1 MNSNNS
7 NTSTLTVA
15 LKKILNATKLSEI
28 ADALKSVSQEPIPD
42 FKNLLSTIKQRI
54 AFKVVLTIA
63 AIGFIAWIT
72 YMAIV
77 GGTIVFGEGMGKVA
91 LVFGIVDVIIILVFA
106 FEYITSNKRFF
117 LLFLEGGSLLFL
129 GYVMAG
135 YFGVGNL
142 KTATESKLMKDYE
155 VVDRYYTD
163 AKSTISKTA
172 KTAAD
177 AASVAAAEK
186 ARTGEGIVYD
196 KGMIISSMKID
207 SVSKPLEM
215 PTIPTFKTLGEANKY
230 LHKQR
235 KELNIAI
242 SNYKSISR
250 SAKENAAGIE
260 KGLST
265 AMESVPTIEQK
276 SNLNL
281 MISSMQQI
289 AGVPELKEKISDDVL
304 TPADLKADGYQG
316 YLGYV
321 IDIAAIALAVLI
333 GIFRVSTTNVQQVAE
348 TEALGLLDSILMD
361 EGINFDPEKAKADKV
376 NIRQF
381 MDSVNA
387 VVDDPDLTK
396 YIKAHMNFNQFLNFA
411 KEYPEIA
418 KALGT
423 SKWQFKNILKEIADD
438 DDFVTSAVD
447 AITIDPK
454 TWTDVKNIL
463 SDPTAILKM
472 PKDIRTGFLKL
483 ISQLNLR
490 LNNPSA
496 VKKFMSQFIGAYTEN
511 DDNFLESL
519 EVCVTTL
526 SPDQLMEITPEFVKI
541 TPPTL
546 MKHICGKVGTKRL
559 APIITGWKE
568 QLIQKYT
575 KLINDSAVSDSA
587 QFDQFIGTVI
597 GYGSID
603 GIRAMLNSYHAKA
616 ESIASET
623 MGNNTVQLKPDF
635 EKIRTAMTTGNNA
648 EFTRLVESA
657 FIVGN
662 QS

>member
-7 NTSTLTVA
+7 TLTAA

-28 ADALKSVSQEPIPD
+28 ADALKSVSQEPTPD
-42 FKNLLSTIKQRI
+42 FKNLKKAIAVRI
-54 AFKVVLTIA
+54 GWKIFFVISQLGLV
-63 AIGFIAWIT
+63 AWIT
-72 YMAIV
+72 YIAIKGSTV
-77 GGTIVFGEGMGKVA
+77 LFGPGMGTVA
-91 LVFGIVDVIIILVFA
+91 LIFGIMDIIITLVFA
-106 FEYITSNKRFF
+106 FEFFKSNWRFV
-117 LLFLEGGSLLFL
+117 LLVFEGASLAFM
-129 GYVMAG
+129 GYVMVAH
-135 YFGVGNL
+135 FGTGNL
-142 KTATESKLMKDYE
+142 KTATETKLMKDYDI
-155 VVDRYYTD
+155 VNHYYSD
-163 AKSTISKTA
+163 AKSTIA
-172 KTAAD
+172 KTSKIATD

-207 SVSKPLEM
+207 SVNA
-215 PTIPTFKTLGEANKY
+215 PTELGTVPAFKTLEEANKY
-230 LHKQR
+230 LHRERQK
-235 KELNIAI
+235 LNDMI
-242 SNYKSISR
+242 STYKSIS
-250 SAKENAAGIE
+250 SSIKESAAGIRDGLE
-260 KGLST
+260 KSVN
-265 AMESVPTIEQK
+265 EVPTPEQK
-276 SNLNL
+276 SNMQL
-281 MISSMQQI
+281 MISSMNNI
-289 AGVPELKEKISDDVL
+289 ANVPELKEEIADDVL
-304 TPADLKADGYQG
+304 APVDLKADKYQG
-316 YLGYV
+316 FLGYLIEIV
-321 IDIAAIALAVLI
+321 AVALAVLI
-333 GIFRVSTTNVQQVAE
+333 GFFKTSTTNVQEVAE

-411 KEYPEIA
+411 NEYPEIA
-418 KALGT
+418 KALGA
-423 SKWQFKNILKEIADD
+423 SKWQFKNIMKEIEAD

-541 TPPTL
+541 TPPAL

-559 APIITGWKE
+559 TPIIAGWKE
-568 QLIQKYT
+568 QIIQKYT
-575 KLINDSAVSDSA
+575 KLLSDSAVSDSA
-587 QFDQFIGTVI
+587 HFDQFVGTVI
-597 GYGSID
+597 SYGSID
-603 GIRAMLNSYHAKA
+603 GIRAMLTGYHSKA
-616 ESIASET
+616 DTIASET

-635 EKIRTAMTTGNNA
+635 EKIKTAMTAGNNT

-657 FIVGN
+657 FTVGN